1 VSNWTPK
8 MTKSDSNEKN
18 VVVVAVPVLEE
29 ARLLLLSTGLFEVS
43 APKQSASADDPEL
56 KRR

>member
-1 VSNWTPK
+1 